1 MMSNSRSARRMAGT
15 TLLTGRCQHAATI
28 LGAGQCGTNEMAQED
43 QPWLGGL
50 LIIVSAMAY
59 SLAGFFTRLI
69 PLDAWTL
76 LFWRGIYG
84 GLFIGGAIVWLH
96 GRDT

>member
-1 MMSNSRSARRMAGT
+1 
-15 TLLTGRCQHAATI
+15 
-28 LGAGQCGTNEMAQED
+28 MAQD

-50 LIIVSAMAY
+50 LIVASAAAF

-76 LFWRGIYG
+76 LFWRGLYG
-84 GLFIGGAIVWLH
+84 GLFIAAYALWLH
-96 GRDT
+96 GRDTLAAIRSIGRAGLLAAACSTVATMPSRSKPLPPAG